1 MKNYI
6 IRRTLQI
13 IPVLFIITFVI
24 FVLVRIVGDPVVL
37 MLPENATEEE
47 IANLKE
53 SMNLDK
59 PIIVQYGLYLKDIT
73 QGSFGD
79 SYRYKQDALSIVIEK
94 LPATFEL
101 GIFAII
107 IAILVA
113 VPLGIWSA
121 TKKDTFVDLFI
132 TGFSVF
138 GKAMPN
144 FWLSIMLILIFSV
157 VFQFFPV
164 SGRGSWL
171 HLVLPGISLAAV
183 IAPDISRITRSSML
197 EVLNQDYIRTA
208 ESKGLKR
215 FAVIYKHA
223 FRNALLPIVSIISLQ
238 VSAIIAGSI
247 ITESVFSWPGMGQL
261 LIESIIER
269 DMPVVQAAVLLISVF
284 VIIINLITDIVYSL
298 IDPRI
303 KYG

>member
-24 FVLVRIVGDPVVL
+24 FVLVRIVGDPVVF
-37 MLPENATEEE
+37 MLPENETEEE

-94 LPATFEL
+94 LPATLEL

-121 TKKDTFVDLFI
+121 T
-132 TGFSVF
+132 
-138 GKAMPN
+138 
-144 FWLSIMLILIFSV
+144 
-157 VFQFFPV
+157 
-164 SGRGSWL
+164 
-171 HLVLPGISLAAV
+171 
-183 IAPDISRITRSSML
+183 
-197 EVLNQDYIRTA
+197 
-208 ESKGLKR
+208 
-215 FAVIYKHA
+215 
-223 FRNALLPIVSIISLQ
+223 
-238 VSAIIAGSI
+238 
-247 ITESVFSWPGMGQL
+247 
-261 LIESIIER
+261 
-269 DMPVVQAAVLLISVF
+269 
-284 VIIINLITDIVYSL
+284 
-298 IDPRI
+298 
-303 KYG
+303 